1 MILEGA
7 NKLKEDNEYV
17 IQAINSA
24 TAGQYCIVMP
34 KNVDTTLNMLIDL
47 HQKTLFDEVS
57 SGAKTMDV
65 LLTELTEEYQKVK
78 EKNPNGLLVVP
89 MLDENEFASTVN
101 NLDKQKI
108 FDETKKIGAITS
120 ELYKKLT
127 AAGLDKQK
135 INQKIM
141 ILEKKDEDVKYINW
155 LKEQMPNFVEGVSLT
170 QAPAEQ
176 PTPAPTANVDIFG
189 APSTP
194 EPTPAPVTPEPV
206 PETPVQEAPTNNG
219 IFDNQPAPV
228 QETTQAE
235 PAPATP
241 VEMPTLETPPVEEK
255 KEEPVNQDVDIFGI
269 PASQPAAPAAPSPQQ
284 PVEPAPAP
292 TEAKPEEPNQFF
304 EAPQPVQN
312 VELEGTTTFSPI
324 PNTEA
329 PQSEN
334 NAAGEPP
341 KKNGGFVNLAILLVI
356 LIVVTIVSIEL
367 GKFLYSVYG
376 A

>member
-65 LLTELTEEYQKVK
+65 LLTELTNEYQEIKG
-78 EKNPNGLLVVP
+78 KNPNSLLVVP

-127 AAGLDKQK
+127 AAGLDRQK

-155 LKEQMPNFVEGVSLT
+155 LKEQMPNFVEGISL
-170 QAPAEQ
+170 QSQAEQ
-176 PTPAPTANVDIFG
+176 PTPEPTANVDIFG
-189 APSTP
+189 GASTP
-194 EPTPAPVTPEPV
+194 EPTPAPVSPEQV
-206 PETPVQEAPTNNG
+206 PETPTPEPTNNG

-228 QETTQAE
+228 QETTQPE
-235 PAPATP
+235 PATP

-255 KEEPVNQDVDIFGI
+255 KEPVNQDVDIFGI

-284 PVEPAPAP
+284 PVAPTP
-292 TEAKPEEPNQFF
+292 TEAKPEESNQFF